1 MYGGDE
7 VSAVVLD
14 LGTHSVKAGYAGQD
28 TPQHVFPSDVGTCPK
43 SGDVDMTD
51 GSSAST
57 RDFYV
62 DSMGVRR
69 DGVEVQS
76 PFGENGMLEDWEAVE
91 SIWEHALK
99 KCLAIQTD
107 EHPILLSEPVHNS
120 DAVRAK
126 MTELMFEKYA
136 PPALFLAKNPV
147 LSSFAVG
154 KASSLVI
161 DMGGKHTT
169 VSAVHDG
176 YALQKPVVKE
186 ESSADFERLAG
197 TCKPSADAA
206 SSNVVCLPP
215 MSITKLDALSD
226 VVAKYLEN
234 QKIDVRPRY
243 AFTKKQKGDGEFEVK
258 AVNHPKTTASYAAF
272 KRLEIMED
280 IKATVCRLDDH
291 VFNSDEHKNVAGV
304 TYELPDGN
312 TIEVGVERFQIPELL
327 FQPELLKELDVKV
340 PALSGDTKLKS
351 IPDLVL
357 ECINKSD
364 VDVRKDL
371 WGNLVLGGGCSM
383 FANMRERLEGAL
395 FDHAPQNVKTK
406 VIASMNSVER
416 RYATWIG
423 GSILASL
430 GSFQQLW
437 MSKQEYEE
445 HGANL
450 VQRKCP

>member
-147 LSSFAVG
+147 
-154 KASSLVI
+154 
-161 DMGGKHTT
+161 
-169 VSAVHDG
+169 
-176 YALQKPVVKE
+176 
-186 ESSADFERLAG
+186 
-197 TCKPSADAA
+197 
-206 SSNVVCLPP
+206 
-215 MSITKLDALSD
+215 
-226 VVAKYLEN
+226 
-234 QKIDVRPRY
+234 
-243 AFTKKQKGDGEFEVK
+243 
-258 AVNHPKTTASYAAF
+258 
-272 KRLEIMED
+272 
-280 IKATVCRLDDH
+280 
-291 VFNSDEHKNVAGV
+291 
-304 TYELPDGN
+304 
-312 TIEVGVERFQIPELL
+312 
-327 FQPELLKELDVKV
+327 
-340 PALSGDTKLKS
+340 
-351 IPDLVL
+351 
-357 ECINKSD
+357 
-364 VDVRKDL
+364 
-371 WGNLVLGGGCSM
+371 
-383 FANMRERLEGAL
+383 
-395 FDHAPQNVKTK
+395 
-406 VIASMNSVER
+406 
-416 RYATWIG
+416 
-423 GSILASL
+423 
-430 GSFQQLW
+430 
-437 MSKQEYEE
+437 
-445 HGANL
+445 
-450 VQRKCP
+450 

>member
-176 YALQKPVVKE
+176 YALQKSVVH
-186 ESSADFERLAG
+186 SPLG
-197 TCKPSADAA
+197 G
-206 SSNVVCLPP
+206 
-215 MSITKLDALSD
+215 DALSD

-291 VFNSDEHKNVAGV
+291 VFNSDAHKNVAGV

-327 FQPELLKELDVKV
+327 FQPELLKELDVEV

-351 IPDLVL
+351 IPELVL
-357 ECINKSD
+357 ECINNSD

>member
-28 TPQHVFPSDVGTCPK
+28 TPQHVFPSAVGTLAK
-43 SGDVDMTD
+43 SGDVDMTE
-51 GSSAST
+51 GGNGWS
-57 RDFYV
+57 REIYV
-62 DSMGVRR
+62 DGMGIRR
-69 DGVEVQS
+69 DGVEVSS
-76 PFGENGMLEDWEAVE
+76 PYGENGMLEDWEAVE
-91 SIWEHALK
+91 AIWEHALK
-99 KCLAIQTD
+99 KRLSIQTD
-107 EHPILLSEPVHNS
+107 EHPVLLSEPVHNS

-126 MTELMFEKYA
+126 MVELMFEKHA

-161 DMGGKHTT
+161 DMGGRNTT
-169 VSAVHDG
+169 VTAVHEG
-176 YALQKPVVKE
+176 FALQKSVVRSPLGGE
-186 ESSADFERLAG
+186 GLTDAILAH
-197 TCKPSADAA
+197 
-206 SSNVVCLPP
+206 
-215 MSITKLDALSD
+215 LDKKK
-226 VVAKYLEN
+226 V
-234 QKIDVRPRY
+234 DVRPRY
-243 AFTKKQKGDGEFEVK
+243 AFTKKDKGDGEFIVK
-258 AVNHPKTTASYAAF
+258 AVSHPKTTASYALF
-272 KRLEIMED
+272 KRREIVED

-291 VFNSDEHKNVAGV
+291 TFNMDEHKNVAGV

-327 FQPELLKELDVKV
+327 FQPELLKDLNIDV
-340 PALSGDTKLKS
+340 PSLNGDGKLKS
-351 IPDLVL
+351 IQELVL
-357 ECINKSD
+357 ECINNAD

-371 WGNLVLGGGCSM
+371 WGNLVLCGGGSM
-383 FANMRERLEGAL
+383 FTNMRERLDAVL

-406 VIASMNSVER
+406 VVASMNSVER
-416 RYATWIG
+416 RFATWIG

-430 GSFQQLW
+430 GSFQQMW

>member
-43 SGDVDMTD
+43 SGDVDMTTE
-51 GSSAST
+51 GASAST
-57 RDFYV
+57 REFYV

-76 PFGENGMLEDWEAVE
+76 PFGEDGMLEDWEAVE
-91 SIWEHALK
+91 AIWEHALK

-126 MTELMFEKYA
+126 MTELMFEKHA

-161 DMGGKHTT
+161 DMGGRHTT
-169 VSAVHDG
+169 VSAIHDG
-176 YALQKPVVKE
+176 YALQKSVVR
-186 ESSADFERLAG
+186 SPLG
-197 TCKPSADAA
+197 G
-206 SSNVVCLPP
+206 
-215 MSITKLDALSD
+215 DALSD

-272 KRLEIMED
+272 KRREIMED

-291 VFNSDEHKNVAGV
+291 VFNSDAHKNVAGI

-327 FQPELLKELDVKV
+327 FQPELLKELDVEV
-340 PALSGDTKLKS
+340 PALSDDTKLKS
-351 IPDLVL
+351 IPELVL
-357 ECINKSD
+357 ECINNSD

-383 FANMRERLEGAL
+383 FANMRERLEAAL

-416 RYATWIG
+416 RFATWIG

-450 VQRKCP
+450 IQRKCP